1 VCPRWAQSQPRI
13 VKLSSPRLR
22 KFSPHTGTPV
32 SRQVRSHISKQI
44 RAEMTRQGVALPELE
59 SLSRVQEG
67 IISEY
72 LAGTREISF
81 RELRQVFSALGKD
94 LIQVLSPQPVTA
106 FISWRK
112 SPAAERQAIVDLTKA
127 FLRIE
132 DLLPKPKAPNLPVK
146 IGDTSDDPGM
156 LLAEVKH
163 AADAAQ
169 KRLGSSKVEDAYRQW
184 GIPLIGLHLG
194 ADALDG
200 MCLSAS
206 SGKVLVIVNL
216 DQPLNRLRFTLLH
229 ELWHALFDQKKNI
242 PPDRLS
248 VDFYRNKIPQ
258 ETIPEYR
265 ANKWAQL
272 WLIPWP
278 DAERAY
284 GRFVSGSGMGE
295 TKQLLSQSGASLFV
309 LANAIFDIAR
319 LNQKKIAYSAIRD
332 KLQQDESLQG
342 NFCLQDA
349 RNLVVEK
356 TQSIARLIDVHE
368 AEFGE
373 SVLDHLCRTF
383 QIERSNPHDAV

>member
-1 VCPRWAQSQPRI
+1 
-13 VKLSSPRLR
+13 
-22 KFSPHTGTPV
+22 
-32 SRQVRSHISKQI
+32 
-44 RAEMTRQGVALPELE
+44 MTRQDVALPELE
-59 SLSRVQEG
+59 SLSRVQQG

-81 RELRQVFSALGKD
+81 GELRQVFGALGKD

-112 SPAAERQAIVDLTKA
+112 SPATEQQAVVDLTKA

-132 DLLPKPKAPNLPVK
+132 DLLPKPKVPYLPVK

-169 KRLGSSKVEDAYRQW
+169 RALGGTKVEDAYRQW
-184 GIPLIGLHLG
+184 SIPLIGLRLG
-194 ADALDG
+194 AEALDG

-206 SGKVLVIVNL
+206 SGRVLVIVNM
-216 DQPLNRLRFTLLH
+216 DQPLTRLRFTLLH
-229 ELWHALFDQKKNI
+229 ELWHALFDRKKNI
-242 PPDRLS
+242 PPDHLG
-248 VDFYRNKIPQ
+248 VDFYKDKIPQ

-272 WLIPWP
+272 WLIPWT

-295 TKQLLSQSGASLFV
+295 IKQLLNQSGASLFV

-319 LNQKKIAYSAIRD
+319 FKKNKITYSTIRD
-332 KLQQDESLQG
+332 RLQQDESLQG
-342 NFCLQDA
+342 NFGLQDS
-349 RNLVVEK
+349 RNFVVET
-356 TQSIARLIDVHE
+356 TQSFARLIDAHE

-373 SVLDHLCRTF
+373 SVLNHLFDTF
-383 QIERSNPHDAV
+383 QIERSNPRDAV